1 MIAEASLRLLVNESG
16 KAQGTEMSKPNFWGV
31 SANRG
36 VGALFPLLLCL
47 ACGCGT
53 TRVTDTTRTATEQLL
68 ISNSIDDS
76 VSRLDFSLLA
86 GKRVYLDPQ
95 YLDGITDKGYLISSL
110 RQQLLAC
117 GCLLQEDRKKATYV
131 VEARAGSVGTD
142 RSDMLVGIPQ
152 MSIPS
157 VLPGIPGAMI
167 PEVALAKKSN
177 RRAVAKVAVFA
188 YNRISGDPVWQSG
201 AMQAV
206 SFERDRWLC
215 GAGPFRRGSLHRGTE
230 FDDQRYIMPLLDKPS
245 SDSNASARASV
256 TKPAIWQS
264 GPLGDMEDASAKSQP
279 ILKATASAGEPKII
293 QASEAHPA
301 PSSADKSE

>member
-1 MIAEASLRLLVNESG
+1 V
-16 KAQGTEMSKPNFWGV
+16 F
-31 SANRG
+31 
-36 VGALFPLLLCL
+36 FPLLLCL
-47 ACGCGT
+47 ASGCGT
-53 TRVTDTTRTATEQLL
+53 TRVSDTTRTATEQLL
-68 ISNSIDDS
+68 ISNSIDNS
-76 VSRLDFSLLA
+76 VSRLDFHLLA
-86 GKRVYLDPQ
+86 GRRVYLDPQ

-142 RSDMLVGIPQ
+142 RSDMLIGIPQ

-188 YNRISGDPVWQSG
+188 YNRVTGDPIWQSG
-201 AMQAV
+201 TMQAV

-215 GAGPFRRGSLHRGTE
+215 GAGPFRRGSLQRGTE
-230 FDDQRYIMPLLDKPS
+230 FDDQHYIVPLLDKKDFDWNS
-245 SDSNASARASV
+245 SAQVRT
-256 TKPAIWQS
+256 TKPAFWQS
-264 GPLGDMEDASAKSQP
+264 GPLTDVEDGSPKSKGILNTSAP
-279 ILKATASAGEPKII
+279 VGEPKTIP
-293 QASEAHPA
+293 AFEAPPA
-301 PSSADKSE
+301 PQTADKSE